1 MKDETHSYQAK
12 METRVAVRDDRLR
25 SVTVLATQSQFSIGL
40 LVPFPRRP
48 TLVERHVITLRPCA
62 EICNQSSAISKVLPA
77 DLAKKTA
84 LNFSGCLPRLREVS
98 APVTIRSVKE
108 ICGDSATNPALSDSR
123 RHGDSGVVARAQ
135 RMSRV
140 SRVVIGS

>member
-84 LNFSGCLPRLREVS
+84 LNFSGCFAPSPRS
-98 APVTIRSVKE
+98 FCASH
-108 ICGDSATNPALSDSR
+108 DSIGERNMWRQRDKSRFVGLETSR
-123 RHGDSGVVARAQ
+123 RLGRGCTRSTHVESQ
-135 RMSRV
+135 
-140 SRVVIGS
+140 